1 MAQKNT
7 ESALQRTF
15 VLPLMVALPVFFLI
29 FALTEGWYL
38 VNLIEH
44 GWDSGRGNVWQ
55 TLRSVDKV
63 VWVFGGG
70 AALAG
75 CIWAWVILLPIK
87 RYKAFL
93 DRLAEE
99 GAGEPPE
106 LDQSSEL
113 AAVAASFNRVLQEMA
128 APLPKR
134 ARAVLDT
141 ISSGVL
147 LLDGSGNVEW
157 MNPTASR
164 LLEAPG
170 ERLKGTPYGEV
181 FARCPAMVDVIRRAL
196 ESGSDFPEESVEL
209 IDRFDEKRAVGT
221 RAAWVRDSDGKPLA
235 LALTLVDV
243 TRLESFASGIRT
255 AGRLSSLGKVAA
267 GIAHEVRNPLA
278 SIRGLAQLLESA
290 ESIQEDKVRA
300 YTKVMISEVDRVN
313 RVVDRLSLLV
323 SMAEEQPA
331 LTSIKSLFDSVVEMA
346 GHLARRRNVRLETAL
361 EDPDLA
367 VELRPQHMTQAVL
380 NMVINGV
387 EAAPAGAWVR
397 LGARRNSERGE
408 DVAIEVENEGPSIP
422 PSELDDLFQP
432 FHTTKQHGTGLG
444 LAITESIVREHGGEV
459 SVRSGGNRTLFTVLL
474 PTSGGT
480 KA

>member
-1 MAQKNT
+1 M
-7 ESALQRTF
+7 
-15 VLPLMVALPVFFLI
+15 
-29 FALTEGWYL
+29 
-38 VNLIEH
+38 
-44 GWDSGRGNVWQ
+44 
-55 TLRSVDKV
+55 
-63 VWVFGGG
+63 
-70 AALAG
+70 
-75 CIWAWVILLPIK
+75 
-87 RYKAFL
+87 
-93 DRLAEE
+93 
-99 GAGEPPE
+99 
-106 LDQSSEL
+106 
-113 AAVAASFNRVLQEMA
+113 
-128 APLPKR
+128 
-134 ARAVLDT
+134 
-141 ISSGVL
+141 
-147 LLDGSGNVEW
+147 
-157 MNPTASR
+157 
-164 LLEAPG
+164 
-170 ERLKGTPYGEV
+170 
-181 FARCPAMVDVIRRAL
+181 
-196 ESGSDFPEESVEL
+196 
-209 IDRFDEKRAVGT
+209 GT

-361 EDPDLA
+361 EDADLA

-474 PTSGGT
+474 PASGGT